1 MRLSPSAETS
11 VYAPPRAV
19 GAGYH
24 ITKRVVDICLALI
37 LLVLLSPILIVAM
50 VAIIL
55 ESRGGVFFVQ
65 ERMGVKVNRL
75 SGAVALRPFRMIKLR
90 SMHPGEDE
98 EHRLHIEQLAD
109 SSGEPIDGASIK
121 ASSLRTTRVGRVI
134 RLLSIDEVPQL
145 VNVLLGQ
152 MSLVGPRPVPM
163 YEAELLERC
172 APERFLAVPG
182 LTGLWQVEG
191 RCALPFD
198 EMQRLDREYIGQR
211 SLLYDMKILL
221 RTVPAVLS
229 TKGAG

>member
-1 MRLSPSAETS
+1 MRVSPSAETS
-11 VYAPPRAV
+11 AYVPARAV

-24 ITKRVVDICLALI
+24 ITKRVLDICLASI

-50 VAIIL
+50 VAIVL

-90 SMHPGEDE
+90 SMVPGEDD
-98 EHRLHIEQLAD
+98 EHRLHIAQLAA
-109 SSGEPIDGASIK
+109 SSGEPRGRSIK
-121 ASSLRTTRVGRVI
+121 ASSMRTTRVGRVI
-134 RLLSIDEVPQL
+134 RLLSVDEVPQL

-163 YEAELLERC
+163 YEADLLERC

-198 EMQRLDREYIGQR
+198 EMQRLDREYIEQR

-229 TKGAG
+229 TEGAG

>member
-11 VYAPPRAV
+11 AYAPPRAV
-19 GAGYH
+19 GFGYH
-24 ITKRVVDICLALI
+24 LTKRVLDICLATI
-37 LLVLLSPILIVAM
+37 LLVLLLPLLIVAM
-50 VAIIL
+50 IAIVL

-65 ERMGVKVNRL
+65 ERMGVKVRWL
-75 SGAVALRPFRMIKLR
+75 SGAVAPRPFRMIKLR
-90 SMHPGEDE
+90 SMALGAEDE
-98 EHRLHIEQLAD
+98 HREHIEQLAD
-109 SSGEPIDGASIK
+109 DPDRLVSGSIK
-121 ASSLRTTRVGRVI
+121 ASSMHITRVGRII

-145 VNVLLGQ
+145 ANVLMGQ

-163 YEAELLERC
+163 YEAELLEDR
-172 APERFLAVPG
+172 APERFQAVPG

-198 EMQRLDREYIGQR
+198 EMARLDREYIERR
-211 SLLYDMKILL
+211 SLRYDAKILL